1 MTGTGRQEPPRITFK
16 DSLDPELLRAL
27 VLSLGVHIAV
37 IAAVVAWPD
46 LVGQAPPP
54 TPPG

>member
-37 IAAVVAWPD
+37 IAAVVVV
-46 LVGQAPPP
+46 LG
-54 TPPG
+54 